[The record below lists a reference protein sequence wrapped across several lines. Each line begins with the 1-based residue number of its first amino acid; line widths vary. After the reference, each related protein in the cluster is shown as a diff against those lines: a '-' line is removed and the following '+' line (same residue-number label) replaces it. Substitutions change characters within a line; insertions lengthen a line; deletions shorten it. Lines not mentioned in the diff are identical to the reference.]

1 MKRNILSISIL
12 VLVVFISVLG
22 NVCCD
27 GSKKEDELLM
37 DFAPMETPKPD
48 VFGTNGMVAA
58 AGPISASSG
67 LKVLQDGGN
76 AFDALITA
84 AALLTLEQPMNCG
97 IGGHA
102 IGMFYTSKTG
112 EITTLDF
119 GGGLPKK
126 FTIDQW
132 GSPPEIPESGV
143 LATILPGTLRGWD
156 TVLKTYGT
164 ISLADALAPAI
175 HYAEKGVPI
184 RTDIIAAVEYLG
196 GVEKFASHPELAK
209 SLIIDDQMPEIG
221 DLHKRP
227 DLAKTYS
234 LIAQKGADVFYKG
247 ELGDK
252 IIEFLNDH
260 GSRFTK
266 EEFADYEPV
275 WRDAISTRYRDEY
288 EVFVPKAQ
296 VSSPQILTLLNIWEN
311 YDFSQI
317 GNMSADYVHIMVESL
332 KFAIA
337 NRANLYGDPAF
348 SDIPFDLTTSKAY
361 GKKIANNI
369 DMNKAKAREFWSDKD
384 LGKGHTTH
392 LCVVDKEGNIAAITQ
407 TLGNWFGAIEVVPG
421 TGITLNNEGIFY
433 DLTPEG
439 GPNYPEAGKK
449 SQHDMSPTIV
459 FMNGK
464 PYMTV
469 GTPGGKAI
477 PQIIAQVIHKI
488 IDFGMT
494 PQQAIDEPRFVDGGI
509 SRGGFGNMTL
519 EEYKKLLA
527 KGHMA
532 DALIPIEARG
542 HAGVPAAII
551 IDGKNGVLL
560 GGINWNGIVVG
571 Y

>member
-1 MKRNILSISIL
+1 
-12 VLVVFISVLG
+12 
-22 NVCCD
+22 
-27 GSKKEDELLM
+27 
-37 DFAPMETPKPD
+37 
-48 VFGTNGMVAA
+48 
-58 AGPISASSG
+58 
-67 LKVLQDGGN
+67 
-76 AFDALITA
+76 
-84 AALLTLEQPMNCG
+84 MNCG

-102 IGMFYTSKTG
+102 IGMFYTRKKG

-119 GGGLPKK
+119 GGGLPEK

-132 GSPPEIPESGV
+132 GTPPEIPTSGL
-143 LATILPGTLRGWD
+143 LATILPGTLKGWD
-156 TVLKTYGT
+156 TILKTYGT

-184 RTDIIAAVEYLG
+184 RSDIIAAVEYLG
-196 GVEKFASHPELAK
+196 GVEKFESYPELAK
-209 SLIIDDQMPEIG
+209 TLIIHDRMPEIG
-221 DLHKRP
+221 DLHQRP
-227 DLAKTYS
+227 DLAKTYR
-234 LIAQKGADVFYKG
+234 LIAEKGADVFYKG
-247 ELGDK
+247 ELGDR
-252 IIEFLNDH
+252 IIKFLNDN

-266 EEFADYEPV
+266 EEFANYEPV
-275 WRDAISTRYRDEY
+275 WRDVISTKYRNEY

-296 VSSPQILTLLNIWEN
+296 VSAPQILTLLNIWEN
-311 YDFSQI
+311 YDFSVI
-317 GNMSADYVHIMVESL
+317 GNMTADYVHIMVESL

-337 NRANLYGDPAF
+337 NRANYYGDPAF
-348 SDIPFDLTTSKAY
+348 SPIPFEMIASKAY
-361 GKKIANNI
+361 GKKIADSI
-369 DMNKAKAREFWSDKD
+369 DMNKAKDRQFWSDRE
-384 LGKGHTTH
+384 LGKDGHTTH

-407 TLGNWFGAIEVVPG
+407 TLGNWFGALEVVPG

-433 DLTPEG
+433 DLTPES

-459 FMNGK
+459 FKNCK
-464 PYMTV
+464 PYMAV

-509 SRGGFGNMTL
+509 SRGGFGNMAL
-519 EEYKKLLA
+519 EEYKKLLT
-527 KGHMA
+527 KGHKA
-532 DALIPIEARG
+532 VDLIPIEGRG

-551 IDGKNGVLL
+551 IDKKNGVLL

>member
-1 MKRNILSISIL
+1 MKKNIISASIL
-12 VLVVFISVLG
+12 ILVVTCSILG
-22 NVCCD
+22 IVCC
-27 GSKKEDELLM
+27 GGNKEKDEVIM
-37 DFAPMETPKPD
+37 DFAPMATPKPD
-48 VFGTNGMVAA
+48 IFGTNGMVVA

-76 AFDALITA
+76 AFDALITV

-97 IGGHA
+97 IGGHG
-102 IGMFYTSKTG
+102 IGMFYSSKTG
-112 EITTLDF
+112 KLTTLDF

-132 GSPPEIPESGV
+132 GTPPEIPGRGL
-143 LATILPGTLRGWD
+143 LATILPGTLKGWD
-156 TVLKTYGT
+156 TILKAYGT
-164 ISLADALAPAI
+164 ISIADALAPAI
-175 HYAEKGVPI
+175 HYAEKGVPFRPDVI
-184 RTDIIAAVEYLG
+184 GTVDYLG
-196 GVEKFASHPELAK
+196 GVKKFELYPELAK
-209 SLIIDDQMPEIG
+209 ALIIDGRIPEIG
-221 DLHKRP
+221 DLLKRP
-227 DLAKTYS
+227 DLAKSYE
-234 LIAQKGADVFYKG
+234 LIAERGADVFYKG

-252 IIEFLNDH
+252 IIKFLNDH

-266 EEFADYEPV
+266 EEFENYEPV
-275 WRDAISTRYRDEY
+275 WREVISTKYRDEY

-311 YDFSQI
+311 YDFSKI

-337 NRANLYGDPAF
+337 NRANFYGDPEF
-348 SDIPFDLTTSKAY
+348 SDIPFDMITSKSY
-361 GKKIANNI
+361 GKKIANGI
-369 DMNKAKAREFWSDKD
+369 DMNKSKDREFWSNRE

-392 LCVVDKEGNIAAITQ
+392 FCVVDKEGNIAAITQ

-421 TGITLNNEGIFY
+421 TGITLNNEGIFF
-433 DLTPEG
+433 DLTPED

-449 SQHDMSPTIV
+449 SQHDMSPTLV

-464 PYMTV
+464 PYMAV
-469 GTPGGKAI
+469 GTPGGEAI

-494 PQQAIDEPRFVDGGI
+494 PQQAIDEPRFVDGGV
-509 SRGGFGNMTL
+509 SKGGFGNMSK

-527 KGHMA
+527 KGHRA
-532 DALIPIEARG
+532 DDLIPIEG
-542 HAGVPAAII
+542 KGNCGVPAAII
-551 IDGKNGVLL
+551 IDEKNDVLL